1 MPCQVGLKRTACIPS
16 RLFATVLPDSLPMN
30 VFRCLGLIVVVL
42 LSGCDAQE
50 SSVPKPKPKV
60 EAVITAPVSPEVH
73 LKTEAPVEAVAT
85 DARQIKAPDTV
96 HQLMPGVPVV
106 PVVVGKEKSEPS
118 AAHSGKATTTDSEKP
133 LSKVVAV
140 KAPADKRQKAK
151 EAKAA
156 KAKDVRIKSPRLDL
170 SLPPELV
177 KELAPPANVITS
189 KRKPILPQMFSDK
202 GDSAN
207 PGPFELEG
215 RLLTNEMQ
223 LQMRNDNRRDVEGAA
238 LDFKFKQ

>member
-1 MPCQVGLKRTACIPS
+1 
-16 RLFATVLPDSLPMN
+16 MN
-30 VFRCLGLIVVVL
+30 VFRCLGLIFVVL

-50 SSVPKPKPKV
+50 PSVPKPKV

-118 AAHSGKATTTDSEKP
+118 AAHAGKVATSDSEKP

-140 KAPADKRQKAK
+140 KAPADKRQTAK

-202 GDSAN
+202 GTSAN

>member
-1 MPCQVGLKRTACIPS
+1 
-16 RLFATVLPDSLPMN
+16 MN
-30 VFRCLGLIVVVL
+30 VFRCLGLLVVVL
-42 LSGCDAQE
+42 LSGCDAPDT
-50 SSVPKPKPKV
+50 SVPKPKT

-73 LKTEAPVEAVAT
+73 LKTEAPVQAAAT
-85 DARQIKAPDTV
+85 DAKQIKAPDTM

-106 PVVVGKEKSEPS
+106 PVVVGKEKSEPAAPQSVKS
-118 AAHSGKATTTDSEKP
+118 ATSEKA
-133 LSKVVAV
+133 SSRVAAA
-140 KAPADKRQKAK
+140 KAPASKRKNAK
-151 EAKAA
+151 NAKDA
-156 KAKDVRIKSPRLDL
+156 KTASVKDVRIKAPKLDL

-177 KELAPPANVITS
+177 KELDPPAKVITN

>member
-50 SSVPKPKPKV
+50 SSVPKPKV

-96 HQLMPGVPVV
+96 HQLMSGVPVV

>member
-1 MPCQVGLKRTACIPS
+1 M
-16 RLFATVLPDSLPMN
+16 
-30 VFRCLGLIVVVL
+30 
-42 LSGCDAQE
+42 
-50 SSVPKPKPKV
+50 PKPKPKV

>member
-1 MPCQVGLKRTACIPS
+1 M
-16 RLFATVLPDSLPMN
+16 
-30 VFRCLGLIVVVL
+30 
-42 LSGCDAQE
+42 
-50 SSVPKPKPKV
+50 PKPKT

-73 LKTEAPVEAVAT
+73 LKTEAPAQAAAT
-85 DARQIKAPDTV
+85 DAKQIKAPDTM
-96 HQLMPGVPVV
+96 HQLMPVV
-106 PVVVGKEKSEPS
+106 PVVVGKEKSEPAAPQSVKS
-118 AAHSGKATTTDSEKP
+118 ATSEKA
-133 LSKVVAV
+133 SSRVAAP
-140 KAPADKRQKAK
+140 KAPASKRKNAK
-151 EAKAA
+151 NAKDA
-156 KAKDVRIKSPRLDL
+156 KTASVKDVRIKAPKLDL

-177 KELAPPANVITS
+177 KELDPPAKVITN

>member
-1 MPCQVGLKRTACIPS
+1 
-16 RLFATVLPDSLPMN
+16 MN

-50 SSVPKPKPKV
+50 SSVPKPKV

-73 LKTEAPVEAVAT
+73 LKTEALVEAVAT

>member
-1 MPCQVGLKRTACIPS
+1 
-16 RLFATVLPDSLPMN
+16 MN

-50 SSVPKPKPKV
+50 SSVPKPKV

-151 EAKAA
+151 EAKAV

>member
-42 LSGCDAQE
+42 LSGCDAQK
-50 SSVPKPKPKV
+50 SSVPKPKV

-140 KAPADKRQKAK
+140 KAPADKRQKGK
-151 EAKAA
+151 EAKAV

>member
-1 MPCQVGLKRTACIPS
+1 
-16 RLFATVLPDSLPMN
+16 MN

>member
-1 MPCQVGLKRTACIPS
+1 
-16 RLFATVLPDSLPMN
+16 MN

-50 SSVPKPKPKV
+50 SSVPKPKV

-223 LQMRNDNRRDVEGAA
+223 LQMRNDNRCDVEGAA

>member
-1 MPCQVGLKRTACIPS
+1 
-16 RLFATVLPDSLPMN
+16 MN

-42 LSGCDAQE
+42 LSGCDAQK
-50 SSVPKPKPKV
+50 SSVPKPKV
-60 EAVITAPVSPEVH
+60 EAVITAPVVSPEVH

>member
-1 MPCQVGLKRTACIPS
+1 
-16 RLFATVLPDSLPMN
+16 MN

-50 SSVPKPKPKV
+50 SSVPKPNV

>member
-1 MPCQVGLKRTACIPS
+1 
-16 RLFATVLPDSLPMN
+16 MN

-42 LSGCDAQE
+42 LSGCDAQK
-50 SSVPKPKPKV
+50 SSVPKPKV

-140 KAPADKRQKAK
+140 KAPADKRQKGK
-151 EAKAA
+151 EAKAV

>member
-1 MPCQVGLKRTACIPS
+1 
-16 RLFATVLPDSLPMN
+16 MN
-30 VFRCLGLIVVVL
+30 VFRCLGLLVVVL
-42 LSGCDAQE
+42 LSGCDAPDT
-50 SSVPKPKPKV
+50 SVPKPKT

-73 LKTEAPVEAVAT
+73 LKTEAPAQAVAT
-85 DARQIKAPDTV
+85 DAKQIKAPDTM

-106 PVVVGKEKSEPS
+106 PVVVGKEKSEPAAPQSVKS
-118 AAHSGKATTTDSEKP
+118 ATSEKA
-133 LSKVVAV
+133 SSRVAAA
-140 KAPADKRQKAK
+140 KAPASKRKNAK
-151 EAKAA
+151 DAKTASV
-156 KAKDVRIKSPRLDL
+156 KDVRIKSPKLDL

-177 KELAPPANVITS
+177 KELDPPAKVITN

>member
-1 MPCQVGLKRTACIPS
+1 
-16 RLFATVLPDSLPMN
+16 MN
-30 VFRCLGLIVVVL
+30 VFRCMGLIVVVL

-50 SSVPKPKPKV
+50 SSVPKPKV

>member
-1 MPCQVGLKRTACIPS
+1 M
-16 RLFATVLPDSLPMN
+16 
-30 VFRCLGLIVVVL
+30 
-42 LSGCDAQE
+42 
-50 SSVPKPKPKV
+50 PKPKV

-118 AAHSGKATTTDSEKP
+118 AAHAGKVATTDSEKP

-140 KAPADKRQKAK
+140 KAPADKRQTAK

-170 SLPPELV
+170 SLPSELV

-202 GDSAN
+202 GTSAN

>member
-1 MPCQVGLKRTACIPS
+1 
-16 RLFATVLPDSLPMN
+16 MN

-50 SSVPKPKPKV
+50 SSVPKPKV

>member
-1 MPCQVGLKRTACIPS
+1 
-16 RLFATVLPDSLPMN
+16 MN
-30 VFRCLGLIVVVL
+30 VFRCLGLLVVVL
-42 LSGCDAQE
+42 LSGCDAPDT
-50 SSVPKPKPKV
+50 SVPKPKA

-73 LKTEAPVEAVAT
+73 LKTEAPAQAVAT
-85 DARQIKAPDTV
+85 DAKQIKAPDTM

-106 PVVVGKEKSEPS
+106 PVVVGKEKSEPAAPQSVKS
-118 AAHSGKATTTDSEKP
+118 ATSEKT
-133 LSKVVAV
+133 SSRVVAA
-140 KAPADKRQKAK
+140 KAPASKRKNAK
-151 EAKAA
+151 DAKTASV
-156 KAKDVRIKSPRLDL
+156 KDVRIKAPRLDL

-177 KELAPPANVITS
+177 KELDPPAKVITN

>member
-1 MPCQVGLKRTACIPS
+1 M
-16 RLFATVLPDSLPMN
+16 
-30 VFRCLGLIVVVL
+30 
-42 LSGCDAQE
+42 
-50 SSVPKPKPKV
+50 PKPKV
-60 EAVITAPVSPEVH
+60 EAFITAPVSPEVH

-118 AAHSGKATTTDSEKP
+118 AAHAGKAATTDSEKP

-140 KAPADKRQKAK
+140 KAPADKRQTARQ
-151 EAKAA
+151 AKAA

-202 GDSAN
+202 GTSAN

>member
-1 MPCQVGLKRTACIPS
+1 M
-16 RLFATVLPDSLPMN
+16 
-30 VFRCLGLIVVVL
+30 
-42 LSGCDAQE
+42 
-50 SSVPKPKPKV
+50 PKPKV

-118 AAHSGKATTTDSEKP
+118 AAHAGKVATSDSEKP

-140 KAPADKRQKAK
+140 KAPADKRQTAK

-202 GDSAN
+202 GTSAN

>member
-1 MPCQVGLKRTACIPS
+1 
-16 RLFATVLPDSLPMN
+16 MN

-50 SSVPKPKPKV
+50 SSVPKPKV
-60 EAVITAPVSPEVH
+60 DAVITAPVSPEVH
-73 LKTEAPVEAVAT
+73 LKTEAPVEAVVT

>member
-1 MPCQVGLKRTACIPS
+1 
-16 RLFATVLPDSLPMN
+16 MN

-50 SSVPKPKPKV
+50 SSVPKPKV

-156 KAKDVRIKSPRLDL
+156 KAKDVQIKSPRLDL

>member
-1 MPCQVGLKRTACIPS
+1 
-16 RLFATVLPDSLPMN
+16 MN

-50 SSVPKPKPKV
+50 SSVPKPKV
-60 EAVITAPVSPEVH
+60 DAVITAPVSPEVH